1 MIERMFDPE
10 PPTPFPPGDPAGDPA
25 GSPAGRPVA
34 TGGPGSAELDYG
46 EMVDELRCHR
56 TERIAAIRAEAVR
69 EQRRWRLRELAATRV
84 LDERGALDD
93 SLAQTDGV
101 SVRTI
106 RETVATARA
115 LEDLPAI
122 AAVAADGRLS
132 GAQLTEVVKVAD
144 PADEHVWATEAP
156 AWSPADLAQRARE
169 RHAPT
174 VEEAE
179 ARRAARELRWW
190 WNRRT
195 GMLDGRFSLPDIDG
209 ALVETVLVD
218 LVERIRPAKGQ
229 PWDSR
234 EHRGADALVECCRI
248 ARDHDP
254 HAQTTGYRAHFLVH
268 VPPEGPAL
276 VGGVPLPDPMVA
288 RLRAEARLEPVTT
301 AADGT
306 PQSAGR
312 AESALSEKTKRVVRQ
327 RDGHCRWPGCD
338 RRHGV
343 QVHHLWP
350 ASWGGPDAIANLATV
365 CVEHHGQLAPQ
376 GRRLLLGNPNHPA
389 GLRLV
394 DRDDLPALAAL
405 GADPSVAMHAAGPA
419 PAPARAGPG

>member
-1 MIERMFDPE
+1 MHPAGSIRMIERMFDHE
-10 PPTPFPPGDPAGDPA
+10 RTAGTS
-25 GSPAGRPVA
+25 GTTG
-34 TGGPGSAELDYG
+34 TGGTTGPGPADLDYG
-46 EMVDELRCHR
+46 ALVHELRCHR

-101 SVRTI
+101 SVRTV

-132 GAQLTEVVKVAD
+132 GAQLTEVVKVAA
-144 PADEHVWATEAP
+144 PGDEHVWATEAP

-169 RHAPT
+169 QHAPT
-174 VEEAE
+174 LEEAE

-209 ALVETVLVD
+209 ALVETVLVE
-218 LVERIRPAKGQ
+218 LVERMRPTEGR

-234 EHRGADALVECCRI
+234 EHRGADALVELCRI

-254 HAQTTGYRAHFLVH
+254 HAQTIGYRAHFLVH
-268 VPPEGPAL
+268 VPAEGPAQ
-276 VGGVPLPDPMVA
+276 VGGVPLPDAMVA
-288 RLRAEARLEPVTT
+288 RRTAVRRRRWWSPARAGPRPA
-301 AADGT
+301 
-306 PQSAGR
+306 AGR
-312 AESALSEKTKRVVRQ
+312 VESALSEKTKRVVRQ

-350 ASWGGPDAIANLATV
+350 ASWGGPDTIANLATV
-365 CVEHHGQLAPQ
+365 CVEHHTKLAPQ
-376 GRRLLLGNPNHPA
+376 GRRLLVGNPNHPA

-405 GADPSVAMHAAGPA
+405 GADPTSATRTS
-419 PAPARAGPG
+419 APARAGPE